1 MSRRTRAYR
10 PLLGTDRRVSLAFA
24 PDAPWAPLT
33 REEAQRQYE
42 AGRVTSDYT
51 AYYRFMGQVGIK
63 TQVEAY
69 RMIATGVAV
78 FRYRCGGL
86 HGPVHRVVISRAGA
100 ISFPDHMA
108 LDQGA
113 ADVLAVLSEAKSAPR
128 CDEILAVL
136 REPEERPRNWVRL
149 WGAMAV
155 LSDLP
160 PWAQAVA
167 WAMEARPKYRTARR
181 PDEGL
186 RNDRELAYRHMA
198 ELDIRQGMDLEGVGL
213 KDIDVWSSA
222 AGSVV
227 RALPLSWPDGY
238 HAYQVTGLVAR
249 HRGHKDGIVHVAPAP
264 GSALFRRPEA
274 LMAFAYCPGEDTE
287 EPVMASL
294 RPAVLV
300 PSEDGAGWRVE
311 E

>member
-10 PLLGTDRRVSLAFA
+10 PSTSGTDMRVSLAFA
-24 PDAPWAPLT
+24 PDAPWAPVGK
-33 REEAQRQYE
+33 EEANRKYE
-42 AGRVTSDYT
+42 AHRSTGDHTE
-51 AYYRFMGQVGIK
+51 YYRWGRVGIK

-149 WGAMAV
+149 WGAAAV

-167 WAMEARPKYRTARR
+167 WAMEARPKYREARR

-198 ELDIRQGMDLEGVGL
+198 ELEIRQGMDLEEVGL

-222 AGSVV
+222 AESVV
-227 RALPLSWPDGY
+227 RTLPLSWPDGY

-264 GSALFRRPEA
+264 GSPLFRRPEA
-274 LMAFAYCPGEDTE
+274 LMAFAYCPGE
-287 EPVMASL
+287 EPVIALASL